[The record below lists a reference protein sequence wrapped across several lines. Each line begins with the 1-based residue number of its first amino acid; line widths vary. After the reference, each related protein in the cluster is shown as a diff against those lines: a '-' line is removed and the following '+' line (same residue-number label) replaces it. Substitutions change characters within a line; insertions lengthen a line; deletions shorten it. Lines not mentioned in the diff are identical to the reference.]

1 MHAHSHSTPI
11 SLATPSD
18 RVEYLKKVMAWT
30 VSGLF
35 FAGVTGTAMAGFLY
49 FSGITILSNYYV
61 SLGIILGSF
70 AIAHYVAP
78 KMVFG
83 ENKAAGF
90 VIANVAQGIAM
101 GYLLLSAALLGNI
114 TTGNPFSLIGSA
126 LMMTAL
132 TGTGLLGYVMSGP
145 KDFSLLGGM
154 LSALGLPMLVLMGLS
169 FVMPSLFGGT
179 LGIIFCGVFVVI
191 SAAGLLYQLNAVI
204 HQLRTDQHIE
214 GSYLISMGILVLFW
228 NILTLLM
235 SLSRD

>member
-18 RVEYLKKVMAWT
+18 RVDYLRKVMAWT

-35 FAGVTGTAMAGFLY
+35 FAGVTGTAMAAFLY
-49 FSGITILSNYYV
+49 VAQIPFLMSTYG

-70 AIAHYVAP
+70 AIAQYVAP

-83 ENKAAGF
+83 DNKVAGF
-90 VIANVAQGIAM
+90 VIANVAQGVAM
-101 GYLLLSAALLGNI
+101 GYLLLSAALLGDFVS
-114 TTGNPFSLIGSA
+114 GNPFSLIGSA
-126 LMMTAL
+126 LMMTAI
-132 TGTGLLGYVMSGP
+132 TGGGLLEYVMSGTE
-145 KDFSLLGGM
+145 DFSLLGGM

-179 LGIIFCGVFVVI
+179 MGIIFCGVFVVF
-191 SAAGLLYQLNAVI
+191 SAAGLLYQLNTVI

-228 NILTLLM
+228 NILTLIM

>member
-11 SLATPSD
+11 SLAQPSE
-18 RVEYLKKVMAWT
+18 RVDYLKKVMAWT

-35 FAGVTGTAMAGFLY
+35 FAGLTGTAMAAFLLY
-49 FSGITILSNYYV
+49 AQIPILFNTYV
-61 SLGIILGSF
+61 SLAIILGSF
-70 AIAHYVAP
+70 AIAQYVAP

-83 ENKAAGF
+83 NNKVAGF
-90 VIANVAQGIAM
+90 VIANVAQGVAM
-101 GYLLLSAALLGNI
+101 GYLLSSAVVLSSMV
-114 TTGNPFSLIGSA
+114 TGNPFSLIGSA

-132 TGTGLLGYVMSGP
+132 TGGGLLGYVMSGP

-169 FVMPSLFGGT
+169 FVMPGLFGGT
-179 LGIIFCGVFVVI
+179 MGIIFCGVFVVI
-191 SAAGLLYQLNAVI
+191 SAGGLLYQLNAVV

-228 NILTLLM
+228 NILSLLM
-235 SLSRD
+235 SMSRD